1 MWKTVE
7 SEAVEVEYAIAKVRS
22 GREDNEEEKKSNWHN
37 KYDNAQRA
45 RKRVIA
51 PPIRTRVNKEKDTCK
66 NFLLVCLT
74 VVKLC
79 RNSQLAII
87 KLFYT

>member
-1 MWKTVE
+1 MQSPRFAAGERTMK
-7 SEAVEVEYAIAKVRS
+7 KK
-22 GREDNEEEKKSNWHN
+22 KKSNWHN